1 MKKMISIRTI
11 VYTKEAVATQ
21 EDDDAHL
28 LKSAHKEFVNLVNK
42 GIFELLPCRRVSD
55 GETLLPIVRSIKQ
68 K

>member
-1 MKKMISIRTI
+1 M
-11 VYTKEAVATQ
+11 ATQ

-28 LKSAHKEFVNLVNK
+28 LKAAHKEFANLVNK